1 MILPTGDWNPLGS
14 KFYQKFELCSMSWG
28 EDGIH
33 LENFRIA
40 CAPFGGFIGKY
51 IILYQQLLLFLLFL
65 FFLSHLCSI
74 V

>member
-33 LENFRIA
+33 LENFRIV

-51 IILYQQLLLFLLFL
+51 IILY
-65 FFLSHLCSI
+65 
-74 V
+74 